1 MQYFSIISCTL
12 FLTFVVYF
20 PKELSC
26 GEITLKIKNYNSR
39 DGFIHIAIYNNKMD
53 FPKEKG
59 KYLGFKEKANSVIDK
74 GFIIYN
80 LEENN
85 YAIAIYHDENG
96 NNKFDTFFGIPKEKY
111 GFSMNAKVFLSAPS
125 FEDSSFSIKNL
136 EKKDIEIELK

>member
-1 MQYFSIISCTL
+1 
-12 FLTFVVYF
+12 
-20 PKELSC
+20 
-26 GEITLKIKNYNSR
+26 
-39 DGFIHIAIYNNKMD
+39 MD
-53 FPKEKG
+53 FPNEKG

-125 FEDSSFSIKNL
+125 FEDSSFSIKNS

>member
-1 MQYFSIISCTL
+1 MQYISIILYTS
-12 FLTFVVYF
+12 FLIFVAHF
-20 PKELSC
+20 PKVVSC
-26 GEITLKIKNYNSR
+26 GEVTLKIKNYNSR
-39 DGFIHIAIYNNKMD
+39 DGFIHIAIYNNKIE
-53 FPKEKG
+53 FPDEKR

-125 FEDSSFSIKNL
+125 FEDSSFSIKNS